1 MPCKKTDLISA
12 INSFGAARASG
23 DNTLLA
29 FSVNLVQSLI
39 DTLDFEGE
47 IEVTT
52 GEVEDKSKTKKQVKE

>member
-29 FSVNLVQSLI
+29 FSVNLVQSLL
-39 DTLDFEGE
+39 DTIEFEGE
-47 IEVTT
+47 TEMSTPQAVDTDKIN
-52 GEVEDKSKTKKQVKE
+52 EVEE

>member
-29 FSVNLVQSLI
+29 FSVNLVQNLI
-39 DTLDFEGE
+39 DTLEFEGE
-47 IEVTT
+47 GEIGTT
-52 GEVEDKSKTKKQVKE
+52 QAEDQSETKKEVK

>member
-29 FSVNLVQSLI
+29 FSMNLVQSLL
-39 DTLDFEGE
+39 DTLEFEGE
-47 IEVTT
+47 SEIGTSQVKDQSVTEE
-52 GEVEDKSKTKKQVKE
+52 EVE

>member
-1 MPCKKTDLISA
+1 MPCKKTDLVTA

-39 DTLDFEGE
+39 DTLEFAGE
-47 IEVTT
+47 TEITNTQVKGQNETKE
-52 GEVEDKSKTKKQVKE
+52 EVE

>member
-29 FSVNLVQSLI
+29 FSVNLVQNLI
-39 DTLDFEGE
+39 DTLEFAGEGE
-47 IEVTT
+47 IGTT
-52 GEVEDKSKTKKQVKE
+52 QIKGQSETKEEVE

>member
-52 GEVEDKSKTKKQVKE
+52 AEVEDKSKTKKQGKE

>member
-29 FSVNLVQSLI
+29 FSVNLVQNLI
-39 DTLDFEGE
+39 DTLEFEGE
-47 IEVTT
+47 TDMNNANLKNQSESID
-52 GEVEDKSKTKKQVKE
+52 EVE

>member
-39 DTLDFEGE
+39 DTLEFEGE
-47 IEVTT
+47 GEAGTT
-52 GEVEDKSKTKKQVKE
+52 QVKVQSETKEEVE

>member
-39 DTLDFEGE
+39 DTLEFEGE
-47 IEVTT
+47 SEIGST
-52 GEVEDKSKTKKQVKE
+52 QVKDQSETKEEGE

>member
-29 FSVNLVQSLI
+29 FSVNLVQSLV
-39 DTLDFEGE
+39 DTLEFEGE
-47 IEVTT
+47 GEPGTT
-52 GEVEDKSKTKKQVKE
+52 QAKVQSETKEEVE

>member
-12 INSFGAARASG
+12 INSFGAAKASG

-39 DTLDFEGE
+39 DTLEFEGE
-47 IEVTT
+47 IEATT
-52 GEVEDKSKTKKQVKE
+52 AEVEDKSKTKKQVKE

>member
-29 FSVNLVQSLI
+29 FSVNLVQSLV
-39 DTLDFEGE
+39 DTLEFEGE
-47 IEVTT
+47 GELGTT
-52 GEVEDKSKTKKQVKE
+52 QVKDQSETKEEVE

>member
-12 INSFGAARASG
+12 INSLGAAKASG

-39 DTLDFEGE
+39 DTLEFEGE
-47 IEVTT
+47 IEDTT
-52 GEVEDKSKTKKQVKE
+52 TEVEDKSKTKKQVKE

>member
-29 FSVNLVQSLI
+29 FSVNLVQNLV
-39 DTLDFEGE
+39 DTLEFAGEGDNQPE
-47 IEVTT
+47 IKE
-52 GEVEDKSKTKKQVKE
+52 EVE

>member
-29 FSVNLVQSLI
+29 FSVNLVQNLI
-39 DTLDFEGE
+39 DTLEFEGE
-47 IEVTT
+47 TNMNSANLKNQSEAID
-52 GEVEDKSKTKKQVKE
+52 EVE

>member
-39 DTLDFEGE
+39 DTLDFAGE
-47 IEVTT
+47 TEITNTQVKDQNETKE
-52 GEVEDKSKTKKQVKE
+52 EVE

>member
-39 DTLDFEGE
+39 DTLEFEGE
-47 IEVTT
+47 
-52 GEVEDKSKTKKQVKE
+52 GEIASTQVKDQSETKEEGE